1 MNRICKIIG
10 AVAVVGATVIAGTIF
25 YRKGYGKGYNK
36 ALCDSDEMGDDFV

>member
-10 AVAVVGATVIAGTIF
+10 AVAVVGAAVIAGTIF

-36 ALCDSDEMGDDFV
+36 ALRDSDEMEDDFV

>member
-10 AVAVVGATVIAGTIF
+10 AVAVVGAAVIAGTIF

-36 ALCDSDEMGDDFV
+36 ALCDSYEMGDDFI